1 MTRIGTFVQLE
12 PQIDRDA
19 ELFGMPDDNGGI
31 YLAVWKQPSI
41 GIDEKADVMLHLN
54 RKQLVLLEMLLDHAY
69 KQGPLIPKSAPH
81 EDDEAQPDREAPV
94 DVLNVETGE
103 TEESKA

>member
-1 MTRIGTFVQLE
+1 MMLKRIKLH
-12 PQIDRDA
+12 D
-19 ELFGMPDDNGGI
+19 GGI
-31 YLAVWKQPSI
+31 YLAVWKQPSF

-81 EDDEAQPDREAPV
+81 EDAFVKGGKR
-94 DVLNVETGE
+94 
-103 TEESKA
+103 